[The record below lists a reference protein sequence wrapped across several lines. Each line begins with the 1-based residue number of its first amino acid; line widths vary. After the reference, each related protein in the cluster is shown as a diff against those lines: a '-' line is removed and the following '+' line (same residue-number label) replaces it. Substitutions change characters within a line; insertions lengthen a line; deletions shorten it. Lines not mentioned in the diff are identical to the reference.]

1 MNPVPCIVLVAG
13 PLVGAS
19 SWEPTASRLRAAG
32 ARVQIPDV
40 LACAGRVPS
49 WREWTSH
56 LLDQSSAEQA
66 PILIGHSSA
75 STLVVDLATRMSVR
89 GVIIVDGDIPPAS
102 GLAPPVRPALRDFIT
117 GLADENGLLPP
128 WSQWWVNDS
137 RRAQLVG
144 IDSLALDPQA
154 LRSFEL
160 DLPRMTSG
168 WFDDA
173 IDLAPWDHVPVG
185 YIQLSLIYDH
195 AAEEAL
201 RRGWPLRR
209 LQGTHLD
216 PTLRPNET
224 AAAIQAV
231 CRELA

>member
-1 MNPVPCIVLVAG
+1 LNPVIVLVAG

-40 LACAGRVPS
+40 LARAGRVPS
-49 WREWTSH
+49 WREWTSY
-56 LLDQSSAEQA
+56 LLDQSSAGEA

-75 STLVVDLATRMSVR
+75 STLVVDLATKMSVR
-89 GVIIVDGDIPPAS
+89 GIIIVDGDIPPAS
-102 GLAPPVRPALRDFIT
+102 GLAPPVRPALRNFIA

-128 WSQWWVNDS
+128 WSQWWVNDIS
-137 RRAQLVG
+137 RAELVG
-144 IDSLALDPQA
+144 VDVLRRDPQA
-154 LRSFEL
+154 FRSFEM
-160 DLPRMTSG
+160 DLPRMTLG

-173 IDLAPWDHVPVG
+173 IDLAPWEHIPAG
-185 YIQLSLIYDH
+185 YVKLSPIYDH
-195 AAEEAL
+195 AADEAS
-201 RRGWPLRR
+201 RRNWPVRQ

-216 PTLRPNET
+216 PTLRPDET